1 MIKRETETKAKSRGG
16 LIGLIILLVVF
27 GFMAIGS
34 SGSIAIGSS
43 ESSSDNM
50 ETTSSVQVDDEVKAE
65 DQTSDKKKDQ
75 KKDAKDTAENQKKA
89 GSSSS
94 DIKSPSSVQSGGDKN
109 AVESIEERVILDKN
123 GIKITAKGLDKDG
136 FLGTKVKLLI
146 ENESGKDIT
155 VQARNVSVNGYMASA
170 SMSAAVVNG
179 KKANDDLFIMSS
191 SLEKAGIS
199 TIADIEFS
207 FHVFETHS
215 FDSLFDSDIIQLKTS
230 AADSY
235 EYTFDDSGD
244 VVYDEGGV
252 KIVVKGLSESDS
264 IFGPG
269 IIVYTENNSEK
280 NVTVQVRDVSVNGF
294 MTDPIFSA
302 DVAAGKH
309 AIDSITFMSYKLD
322 ENGINSVKDVELS
335 FHIFNELFGES
346 IDTDTVKISF

>member
-1 MIKRETETKAKSRGG
+1 MINKTETKTKGKG
-16 LIGLIILLVVF
+16 WIGLIILLVVF

-34 SGSIAIGSS
+34 SGSIAISS
-43 ESSSDNM
+43 GSSSDD
-50 ETTSSVQVDDEVKAE
+50 TKSPSSVQVDGDEVKAE
-65 DQTSDKKKDQ
+65 DQTGDKKKDQ
-75 KKDAKDTAENQKKA
+75 KKDAKDTAELL
-89 GSSSS
+89 
-94 DIKSPSSVQSGGDKN
+94 
-109 AVESIEERVILDKN
+109 EEQVVLDEN
-123 GIKITAKGLDKDG
+123 GIKITVKGLDKDG
-136 FLGTKVKLLI
+136 SIFGPEVKLLI

-155 VQARNVSVNGYMASA
+155 VQARNISVNGYMVEDMFSA
-170 SMSAAVVNG
+170 DVVNG
-179 KKANDDLFIMSS
+179 KKANDELTIMES

-252 KIVVKGLSESDS
+252 KIVVKGLSDSDS

-269 IIVYTENNSEK
+269 IIVYAENNSDK
-280 NVTVQVRDVSVNGF
+280 DVTVQVRDVSVNGF
-294 MTDPIFSA
+294 MVDPIFSA

-309 AIDSITFMSYKLD
+309 AVDSITFMSNNLD
-322 ENGINSVKDVELS
+322 ENEIDKIKDVELS
-335 FHIFNELFGES
+335 FHIFNDYFGES

>member
-1 MIKRETETKAKSRGG
+1 M
-16 LIGLIILLVVF
+16 VF
-27 GFMAIGS
+27 IS
-34 SGSIAIGSS
+34 
-43 ESSSDNM
+43 
-50 ETTSSVQVDDEVKAE
+50 
-65 DQTSDKKKDQ
+65 
-75 KKDAKDTAENQKKA
+75 
-89 GSSSS
+89 
-94 DIKSPSSVQSGGDKN
+94 
-109 AVESIEERVILDKN
+109 
-123 GIKITAKGLDKDG
+123 
-136 FLGTKVKLLI
+136 TKVKLLI

-155 VQARNVSVNGYMASA
+155 VQTRNVSVNGYMVGA

-191 SLEKAGIS
+191 SLEKDGIS

-207 FHVFETHS
+207 FHVFETDN
-215 FDSLFDSDIIQLKTS
+215 FNSLFDSDIIQLKTS

-244 VVYDEGGV
+244 VVYNEGGV
-252 KIVVKGLSESDS
+252 KIVVKGLSDSDS

-269 IIVYTENNSEK
+269 IIVYAENKSEE

-309 AIDSITFMSYKLD
+309 AIDSITFMKYKLD
-322 ENGINSVKDVELS
+322 ENGIDNVKDVELS

-346 IDTDTVKISF
+346 VDTDTVKISF

>member
-1 MIKRETETKAKSRGG
+1 
-16 LIGLIILLVVF
+16 
-27 GFMAIGS
+27 MAIGS
-34 SGSIAIGSS
+34 SGSIAI
-43 ESSSDNM
+43 SSSDD
-50 ETTSSVQVDDEVKAE
+50 TKSPSSVQVDGDEVKAG
-65 DQTSDKKKDQ
+65 DTTSDKKEQ
-75 KKDAKDTAENQKKA
+75 KNDAKDTAETL
-89 GSSSS
+89 
-94 DIKSPSSVQSGGDKN
+94 
-109 AVESIEERVILDKN
+109 EEQVVLDEN
-123 GIKITAKGLDKDG
+123 GVKITVKGLDKDSDI
-136 FLGTKVKLLI
+136 LGPEVKLLI
-146 ENESGKDIT
+146 ENESGKDVI
-155 VQARNVSVNGYMASA
+155 VQARNVSVNGYMVDDIFSA
-170 SMSAAVVNG
+170 DVVNG
-179 KKANDDLFIMSS
+179 KKANDGLTIMES

-207 FHVFETHS
+207 FHVSEAHS
-215 FDSLFDSDIIQLKTS
+215 FDSLFDSDIIKLKTS

-235 EYTFDDSGD
+235 KYTFDDSGD
-244 VVYDEGGV
+244 VVYNEGGV

-322 ENGINSVKDVELS
+322 ENGIDNVKDVELS
-335 FHIFNELFGES
+335 FHIFNDYFGES

>member
-1 MIKRETETKAKSRGG
+1 MIRQEETGTKTKSRG
-16 LIGLIILLVVF
+16 LIGLIILLIVF

-34 SGSIAIGSS
+34 SGSIAISS
-43 ESSSDNM
+43 GSSSDD
-50 ETTSSVQVDDEVKAE
+50 TKSPSSVQVDGDEVKAE
-65 DQTSDKKKDQ
+65 DQTGDKKKDQ

-89 GSSSS
+89 VTNSS
-94 DIKSPSSVQSGGDKN
+94 DMKSPSSVQSGGAKDTI
-109 AVESIEERVILDKN
+109 ESIEEQVILDKN

-136 FLGTKVKLLI
+136 FIGTKVKLLI

-155 VQARNVSVNGYMASA
+155 VQTRNVSVNGYMVSA

-207 FHVFETHS
+207 FHVFETDN
-215 FDSLFDSDIIQLKTS
+215 FNSLFDSDIIQLKTS

-244 VVYDEGGV
+244 VVYNEGGV

-269 IIVYTENNSEK
+269 IIVYAENNSEK

-322 ENGINSVKDVELS
+322 ENGINNVKDVELS
-335 FHIFNELFGES
+335 FHIFNDYFGES